1 MVIEMYNGI
10 KKDIRNASIIVK
22 ILWILFIVNFLLI
35 SIIGQKALL
44 FLCSPDMKSFSITDS
59 YRFITLLL
67 SHQGIFHLL
76 VNCIALLYVSKTLNK
91 RLNTPKYIIVWF
103 IGTLLAEIS
112 LILVEAKVFHHYTRG
127 IGGSPLIYFL
137 LGVIVLT
144 YIKNHKLKTFLKS
157 NNRYVYFIIIYV
169 TLGSVWNFS
178 VFKEHLCSFI
188 VGMIF
193 AYIFKLDAD

>member
-44 FLCSPDMKSFSITDS
+44 FLCSPDMKSFSITD
-59 YRFITLLL
+59 R
-67 SHQGIFHLL
+67 
-76 VNCIALLYVSKTLNK
+76 
-91 RLNTPKYIIVWF
+91 
-103 IGTLLAEIS
+103 S

-127 IGGSPLIYFL
+127 IAGSPLIYFL

-157 NNRYVYFIIIYV
+157 DNRYVYFIVIYV
-169 TLGSVWNFS
+169 TLGSVWSFS